1 MNRTSWKN
9 ALVCSLSGITL
20 FVSSMELL
28 AMAPGGGN
36 GGGNGGGGKGGG
48 GGRGEG
54 HSEGGRGNPG
64 GGGGGGGG
72 GGRFN
77 PGGGGGGHGP
87 GGNAGGGGGRAQQ
100 PGGGRPQPQPNF
112 NHSPTFTRPNPG
124 GQPGGR
130 PSRPTPNPIGN
141 AGRPIGGNAGVV
153 QTQRPVL
160 PNNAGAGAGT
170 QHYGHNHSSI
180 VNRPFGGNTV
190 NWNNR
195 SFNVGNNS
203 YQPAYYRHS
212 GYHGY
217 WNGNRGYGS
226 GSGLGISLGSNYGYG
241 GGYNS
246 GWGWGLGNGY
256 GYGGGYGSN
265 YGYRPFGWGLGG
277 WGLGSQI
284 YNSGYLGYSN
294 PYYNSSYGSYGN
306 YSYSQPIPVY
316 YNSSQV
322 VVSTDPTTADEV
334 LNNADAA
341 FQQNDFATALD
352 ITNKGLVQFPD
363 DSVLHE
369 FRALVLFARQDY
381 GQAAATIHSV
391 LAVGPGWD
399 WTTLSSMYGDVTV
412 YTEQL
417 RTLEAFTKT
426 NPLDAA
432 SQFLLS
438 YHYLSCG
445 HNDAAARHLKQV
457 VKLMPNDRVASDM
470 LKMIS
475 APEAAIAGDP
485 AQQPTRPTQAEPTRP
500 APQPVAPE
508 TLVGNWKAGRP
519 DGSKFNL
526 ILTKDS
532 QFTWSYAQKSQPA
545 QDFGGTYTVEGNV
558 LALERKDGGSLIA
571 EVTPG
576 GDAKFNFKLVG
587 APADDTG
594 LDFSR

>member
-1 MNRTSWKN
+1 M
-9 ALVCSLSGITL
+9 
-20 FVSSMELL
+20 
-28 AMAPGGGN
+28 
-36 GGGNGGGGKGGG
+36 
-48 GGRGEG
+48 
-54 HSEGGRGNPG
+54 
-64 GGGGGGGG
+64 
-72 GGRFN
+72 
-77 PGGGGGGHGP
+77 GGH
-87 GGNAGGGGGRAQQ
+87 
-100 PGGGRPQPQPNF
+100 
-112 NHSPTFTRPNPG
+112 
-124 GQPGGR
+124 
-130 PSRPTPNPIGN
+130 
-141 AGRPIGGNAGVV
+141 AGVV
-153 QTQRPVL
+153 QPGRPGI
-160 PNNAGAGAGT
+160 PNHVGPGVGT
-170 QHYGHNHSSI
+170 QHYGHNQSSI

-217 WNGNRGYGS
+217 WNGNRGYG
-226 GSGLGISLGSNYGYG
+226 GGPGIRISLGSNYGYG

-256 GYGGGYGSN
+256 GGGYGNS

-399 WTTLSSMYGDVTV
+399 WTTLSSMYGDVAV

-475 APEAAIAGDP
+475 APEAAVAGDP
-485 AQQPTRPTQAEPTRP
+485 AQQPTRTPQAGPTRP

-508 TLVGNWKAGRP
+508 TLIGNWKAGRP

-571 EVTPG
+571 EVTPS

-594 LDFSR
+594 LDFTR